1 MRLCLEN
8 KVILLY
14 LPPHSSHVLQPL
26 DLSIFAAMKALY
38 HKALRRI
45 SKGDLSRVTKA
56 QFIAIYFEVRPQ
68 AMSKRNIESGWRKS
82 GIYPLNVDEPLKTPF
97 VKEQI
102 AIRGDSTVQTPTKT
116 AERVREESVE
126 LEERDTRT
134 IIRDLQKQIRELEA
148 KNTLLAT

>member
-1 MRLCLEN
+1 
-8 KVILLY
+8 
-14 LPPHSSHVLQPL
+14 
-26 DLSIFAAMKALY
+26 
-38 HKALRRI
+38 
-45 SKGDLSRVTKA
+45 
-56 QFIAIYFEVRPQ
+56 
-68 AMSKRNIESGWRKS
+68 MSKRNIESGWRKS

-134 IIRDLQKQIRELEA
+134 IIRNLQKQIRELEA
-148 KNTLLAT
+148 KNTLLATQLEHKDEEIARLSAPKKRKKSR